1 MMMFRTT
8 RLNRAAALAAL
19 AAALA
24 LPPAAMAQAPAQ
36 APAQGEAEPAPA
48 EATAEATAPA
58 DDPFAPGAFDE
69 GAGLA
74 PDSAP
79 AAKTEY
85 LVGGSALVSASAYL
99 PLGKEGYAATS
110 AASGKL
116 FGKVSVPDYGSLY
129 ASYAIYQAFL
139 SARSGEGSL
148 YAAPPADLENAT
160 YVMPEL
166 HYSFDVGKKVFVRLG
181 KQLLAWGP
189 SRVWSP
195 VDFVNARHADFF
207 APIDLREGKPG
218 LRLHVPL
225 GQGNAFAFADFSR
238 SSSPEGVGDFAD
250 RASYAARLDAPIGGF
265 ELGLSGL
272 FGKETQNRAGFDFSG
287 HLIGSAVYGELA
299 FSPAYSDYDRLLQ
312 ASLGASRAL
321 GDLKRW
327 TLSAEGFYNSAGEDL
342 SGDAAALSAD
352 PLYSGTWYAYASL
365 AAKELLSPDLGA
377 TLSALANFT
386 DGSYMVKL
394 AWDFSFPKSPPFSLA
409 LAYYGGGEGKEL
421 TYVPGD
427 RSLAATLQTRIEF

>member
-1 MMMFRTT
+1 MISFLAT
-8 RLNRAAALAAL
+8 RLNRAAALAAMAVSL
-19 AAALA
+19 V
-24 LPPAAMAQAPAQ
+24 LPPAAMAQAPEQATAQ
-36 APAQGEAEPAPA
+36 APAQN
-48 EATAEATAPA
+48 EATFPA
-58 DDPFAPGAFDE
+58 DDPFAPGSFDE

-74 PDSAP
+74 SDSAP

-85 LVGGSALVSASAYL
+85 LVGGSALVSASAYA
-99 PLGKEGYAATS
+99 PLGKEGYAASS
-110 AASGKL
+110 AASGKV

-139 SARSGEGSL
+139 STRSGEGSP
-148 YAAPPADLENAT
+148 YAAPPADLKNAT

-166 HYSFDVGKKVFVRLG
+166 HYSFDVGKKAFVRIG

-195 VDFVNARHADFF
+195 ADFVNARHADFF

-225 GQGNAFAFADFSR
+225 GPANAFAFADFSR
-238 SSSPEGVGDFAD
+238 TSSPEGVGDFAD
-250 RASYAARLDAPIGGF
+250 RTSYAARLDAPIGGF

-272 FGKETQNRAGFDFSG
+272 AGKETQGRAGFDFSG
-287 HLIGSAVYGELA
+287 HLLGSAVYGELA
-299 FSPAYSDYDRLLQ
+299 LAPAYSDYERLLQ
-312 ASLGASRAL
+312 ASLGASRTL

-327 TLSAEGFYNSAGEDL
+327 TIAAEGFYNSAGEDL
-342 SGDAAALSAD
+342 TGDAAAMSAD

-365 AAKELLSPDLGA
+365 SAKELISIDVDA
-377 TLSALANFT
+377 ALSALANFT

-394 AWDFSFPKSPPFSLA
+394 AWDFSFPKSPPFSFA